1 LLSNDPCYYIF
12 NSWFVYENM
21 IKFYI
26 YINIQKKIS
35 YNFMRIIIQRVL
47 TAGVKVNLE

>member
-1 LLSNDPCYYIF
+1 MFLVIIF
-12 NSWFVYENM
+12 LIVGSFMKIWLNLIF
-21 IKFYI
+21 IFIFK
-26 YINIQKKIS
+26 KKIS